1 MYVHEIMNR
10 PNIMNEIDLKKKFQ
24 ELLRIADWL
33 EISEIIDEPKVSDRL
48 FDFMARISVE
58 NKKVELWVECKAEIR
73 PSQVPMLDGMKKALE
88 QQQGNCVQVPVLAA
102 RHVSPRLA
110 EICAERGWS
119 WFDLAGNCK
128 INVPGHLY
136 LERSGNKSVAP
147 KKISGANLGSNSAA
161 SVLRALMITSHDGF
175 WSQREL
181 QSACKPSVS
190 LGLVNKV
197 VRHLRDEGY
206 LTEDEKGGYALRDA
220 VQLLQAWRNAYRFDR
235 VKQVRCFTLLRA
247 EEIEKRLVALNESGE
262 KRVVYASFSAA
273 EIQAPAVRQSKKWF
287 AVLESNVEDVMD
299 ALESRIVDSGDN
311 VVLLA
316 PPDEGML
323 VEAEERGK
331 KLACT
336 HPIQTWLDVS
346 HSPGRGKEAAEAIL
360 EQCLKPEWRD
370 KGWIV

>member
-1 MYVHEIMNR
+1 MNM
-10 PNIMNEIDLKKKFQ
+10 PDNMNEMDLKKKFQ

-73 PSQVPMLDGMKKALE
+73 PSQMPMLDGMKKALE
-88 QQQGNCVQVPVLAA
+88 QQQGNHIRVPVLAA

-197 VRHLRDEGY
+197 VRHLRNEGY

-220 VQLLQAWRNAYRFDR
+220 VQLLQAWLSAYRFDR
-235 VKQVRCFTLLRA
+235 VKQIRCFTLLRA
-247 EEIEKRLVALNESGE
+247 DEIENRLVSLNASGE
-262 KRVVYASFSAA
+262 RCVAYAAFSAA

-287 AVLESNVEDVMD
+287 AVLRDNVKDVMN
-299 ALESRIVDSGDN
+299 ALEAKIVDSGDN
-311 VVLLA
+311 IVLLV

-336 HPIQTWLDVS
+336 HPIQTYLDVS
-346 HSPGRGKEAAEAIL
+346 KQSGRGQEAAEAIVD
-360 EQCLKPEWRD
+360 QCLKPEWRD